1 MAAITSDDKLIEAEN
16 LCTELYRIRDT
27 FFPPVVGEKEKRQDK
42 LLIEV
47 DFRTKMLFLVILS
60 VLARACAP

>member
-27 FFPPVVGEKEKRQDK
+27 FFPPVVGEKEKSWRHIYA
-42 LLIEV
+42 L
-47 DFRTKMLFLVILS
+47 R
-60 VLARACAP
+60 CASQC